1 MRHKNKGKKMKKFT
15 LTIAAAVLAVSV
27 SGAAFAD
34 GDENAASK
42 QFAVLE
48 GIPAQAM
55 TSRDL
60 DSVVGGDDQPFDT
73 VRLLINSTPGPHI
86 DIAAC
91 HGIFN
96 SQGIALVAPCP
107 S

>member
-1 MRHKNKGKKMKKFT
+1 MKKLS

-27 SGAAFAD
+27 SGAAAFAD
-34 GDENAASK
+34 EVENAASK

-60 DSVVGGDDQPFDT
+60 ESVVGSAHQFGITVQLFISSPDGILMSQPHVD
-73 VRLLINSTPGPHI
+73 V
-86 DIAAC
+86 AAC
-91 HGIFN
+91 HGITN
-96 SQGIALVAPCP
+96 SRGFTTSACP
-107 S
+107 

>member
-1 MRHKNKGKKMKKFT
+1 MKKFT
-15 LTIAAAVLAVSV
+15 LTIATAVLAVSV

-60 DSVVGGDDQPFDT
+60 ESVVGGGDAGTIQLNISSHDG
-73 VRLLINSTPGPHI
+73 TPR
-86 DIAAC
+86 DRK
-91 HGIFN
+91 
-96 SQGIALVAPCP
+96 SVV
-107 S
+107 